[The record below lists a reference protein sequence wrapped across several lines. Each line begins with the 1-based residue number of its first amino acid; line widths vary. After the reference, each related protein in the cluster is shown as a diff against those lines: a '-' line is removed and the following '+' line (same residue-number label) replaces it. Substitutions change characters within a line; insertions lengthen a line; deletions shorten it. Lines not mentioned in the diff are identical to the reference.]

1 MICSIRQ
8 IFFGLYQH
16 RDQFN
21 NQGHYTVV
29 FVGSLSIEDQ
39 FDLSHE
45 IFSAFWADSATN
57 ILFLTSDEH
66 RTTLYTYIVYSN
78 ESCGSPITVAHNYF
92 WHTGDNNTNTLEEG
106 FNTGFEFDR
115 PFFPKKCAN
124 LFNCPINVGTFE
136 FPPFM
141 ILSQRETENGTN
153 ETYFDGIE
161 GIVVRVL
168 SQRLH
173 FTPILVL
180 PEDKERWGSC
190 DKEMV
195 NCNGSLKLVGN
206 NSL

>member
-1 MICSIRQ
+1 
-8 IFFGLYQH
+8 
-16 RDQFN
+16 
-21 NQGHYTVV
+21 
-29 FVGSLSIEDQ
+29 
-39 FDLSHE
+39 
-45 IFSAFWADSATN
+45 
-57 ILFLTSDEH
+57 
-66 RTTLYTYIVYSN
+66 
-78 ESCGSPITVAHNYF
+78 
-92 WHTGDNNTNTLEEG
+92 
-106 FNTGFEFDR
+106 
-115 PFFPKKCAN
+115 
-124 LFNCPINVGTFE
+124 
-136 FPPFM
+136 M

-206 NSL
+206 NSLNNEY